1 MTWGS
6 LTTAGKL
13 VLLGAL
19 LLSALVALAQDGQPT
34 LKTGVGPKLLEPTE
48 LQSLRLQVKQKDAL
62 LARNLLEQAQG
73 NFQKALDALKD
84 EGDRVKAEN
93 GWKDA
98 QFDPST
104 LQFAV
109 PAAPP
114 AVPAAPP
121 AKKEGKP

>member
-114 AVPAAPP
+114 A
-121 AKKEGKP
+121 KKEGKP

>member
-19 LLSALVALAQDGQPT
+19 LLSALAALAQDGHPAG
-34 LKTGVGPKLLEPTE
+34 LVPTE
-48 LQSLRLQVKQKDAL
+48 VQSLRLQVKQKDAL
-62 LARNLLEQAQG
+62 LAKNLLEQAQS
-73 NFQKALDALKD
+73 NFQKALNDLKD
-84 EGDRVKAEN
+84 EGDRVKSEN

-104 LQFAV
+104 LQFT
-109 PAAPP
+109 PAPL
-114 AVPAAPP
+114 P
-121 AKKEGKP
+121 AKKGEKP

>member
-62 LARNLLEQAQG
+62 LAKNLLEQAQS
-73 NFQKALDALKD
+73 NFQKALNDLKD
-84 EGDRVKAEN
+84 EGDRVKSEN

-104 LQFAV
+104 LQFT
-109 PAAPP
+109 PAPL
-114 AVPAAPP
+114 P
-121 AKKEGKP
+121 AKKGEKP